1 MESEMM
7 MAYAVA
13 AIRRSPCTW
22 SQMMEVPRPAF
33 IACFLLCVVLAVGG
47 CGSGNQGVEAA
58 APPPSVT
65 VLQLEAEPVTETA
78 RFVGRVVAAERVEL
92 RARVQGFLR
101 ERSFTEGQK
110 VAVGDRLFLIEP
122 EPYEAVV
129 LQREADVARARAEY
143 TNAVAQLRRGEELLK
158 SNNIARAQVDELRA
172 AEGVAEASIAQ
183 AEAAL
188 TAARLNLDY
197 TEIRAPIAGRI
208 GLSNFTVG
216 TLVGPESGP
225 LATLVQ
231 QDPIYV
237 QFPLT
242 QRGLLEYRRRMAEKG
257 QDPEV
262 AVVHLSLADGSR
274 YEHASRIDFLDVTV
288 DPGTDT
294 VLVRAS
300 FPNPDAF
307 LVAGQYVTVTVD
319 VGAPEMA
326 VLLPQSALQI
336 DQSGMFVLALDED
349 NRVQV
354 RRVTTRQTVG
364 TRVVVASG
372 LAPGDRVIVEGVQKV
387 RPGQPVTAVPW
398 APPVRG

>member
-1 MESEMM
+1 
-7 MAYAVA
+7 
-13 AIRRSPCTW
+13 
-22 SQMMEVPRPAF
+22 MEVWRPAF
-33 IACFLLCVVLAVGG
+33 TACVLLCLVLAVAG
-47 CGSGNQGVEAA
+47 CSSGDRGVEAA

-101 ERSFTEGQK
+101 ERSFTEGHK

-143 TNAVAQLRRGEELLK
+143 TNAIAQLRRGEELLK

-183 AEAAL
+183 VEAAL

-242 QRGLLEYRRRMAEKG
+242 QRALLEYRRRVAEKG
-257 QDPEV
+257 QDPEA
-262 AVVHLSLADGSR
+262 AVVHLNLADGSR
-274 YEHASRIDFLDVTV
+274 YQHASRIDFLDVTV

-300 FPNPDAF
+300 FSNPDAF

-319 VGAPEMA
+319 IGAPEMA

-336 DQSGMFVLALDED
+336 DQSGMFALTLDEE

-364 TRVVVASG
+364 TRVVVSSG